1 MTDNLIL
8 SVEGRQSNA
17 SGFRLLS
24 VPNSSHFDYYIGA
37 YRAAEAASRVIN
49 SIDIIPADA
58 ARDNIEAQARFIR
71 ALNFD
76 MVRIYSKITSTDAKA
91 SLGMYYLDVE
101 IRLVSL
107 ADLLLMPMLKF
118 LADLLIAKIK

>member
-1 MTDNLIL
+1 VIDTEVMTDNLIL

-17 SGFRLLS
+17 SGFRLP
-24 VPNSSHFDYYIGA
+24 VPNSSHFDYYISA

-71 ALNFD
+71 ALNNFD
-76 MVRIYSKITSTDAKA
+76 MVRIYSN
-91 SLGMYYLDVE
+91 LHNQLMRRHLWGYYLDVVDPFGKPSRPTVE
-101 IRLVSL
+101 S
-107 ADLLLMPMLKF
+107 AYAKF
-118 LADLLIAKIK
+118 

>member
-24 VPNSSHFDYYIGA
+24 VPNSSHFDYYISA

-71 ALNFD
+71 ALNNFD
-76 MVRIYSKITSTDAKA
+76 MVRIYSKITHQ
-91 SLGMYYLDVE
+91 
-101 IRLVSL
+101 
-107 ADLLLMPMLKF
+107 LMRRHLWGCT
-118 LADLLIAKIK
+118 I

>member
-1 MTDNLIL
+1 
-8 SVEGRQSNA
+8 VVY
-17 SGFRLLS
+17 FS

-71 ALNFD
+71 ALNNFD
-76 MVRIYSKITSTDAKA
+76 MVSILRF
-91 SLGMYYLDVE
+91 LHNQ
-101 IRLVSL
+101 
-107 ADLLLMPMLKF
+107 LMRRHLWGCT
-118 LADLLIAKIK
+118 I